1 MPVQD
6 DPIKRLRAALGLK
19 QEPFGELL
27 GVSQNR
33 VSDWERGAP
42 LSPEKATELWDRYG
56 SRLRGMGCRFQDL
69 LTRRARSTDG
79 DASEG
84 AAA

>member
-1 MPVQD
+1 MPGQD
-6 DPIKRLRAALGLK
+6 DPIKRLRAALGLNQK
-19 QEPFGELL
+19 PFGDLF

-42 LSPEKATELWDRYG
+42 LSPENADQVWKRYG
-56 SRLRGMGCRFQDL
+56 TRLRGMGCRFQDL
-69 LTRRARSTDG
+69 LRRRGPTASDG
-79 DASEG
+79 DGAG

>member
-6 DPIKRLRAALGLK
+6 DPIRRLRTALELNQK
-19 QEPFGELL
+19 PFGALF

-42 LSPEKATELWDRYG
+42 LSPEKAADVWDRYG
-56 SRLRGMGCRFQDL
+56 TRLRGMGCRFQDL
-69 LTRRARSTDG
+69 LRRRGGVS
-79 DASEG
+79 

>member
-1 MPVQD
+1 MPVQE
-6 DPIKRLRAALGLK
+6 DPIRRLRTALGLK
-19 QEPFGELL
+19 QEPFGKLL

-42 LSPEKATELWDRYG
+42 LSAENAAELWERYG
-56 SRLRGMGCRFQDL
+56 PRLRGMGCRFRDL
-69 LTRRARSTDG
+69 LTRRSARDG
-79 DASEG
+79 EG